1 MLPSANFFRSI
12 SKGVLGTNNANQ
24 KSSTSK
30 EVQELSSK
38 QMKLRDEAESSQNKQ
53 WGKKL
58 KKERNKVLSKIRNQ
72 LKFEKVP
79 EMDEELKEI
88 QACKDDPSKYY
99 QAIRKVNSKKP
110 KKPLKIYDDS
120 FNLITSE
127 EDQISK
133 ITEFIYYLTT
143 YSHLMRHKYQLHQK
157 KWKTHSHQRRSRKHQ
172 RSLKTTNNSF

>member
-1 MLPSANFFRSI
+1 M
-12 SKGVLGTNNANQ
+12 
-24 KSSTSK
+24 
-30 EVQELSSK
+30 
-38 QMKLRDEAESSQNKQ
+38 
-53 WGKKL
+53 KKL

-99 QAIRKVNSKKP
+99 QAIRKANSKKP

-172 RSLKTTNNSF
+172 RRLKTTNNRF

>member
-1 MLPSANFFRSI
+1 
-12 SKGVLGTNNANQ
+12 
-24 KSSTSK
+24 
-30 EVQELSSK
+30 
-38 QMKLRDEAESSQNKQ
+38 MKLRDEAESSQNKQ

-79 EMDEELKEI
+79 EIDEELKEI

-99 QAIRKVNSKKP
+99 QAIRKANSKKP

-133 ITEFIYYLTT
+133 ITEFIYYLTI

-172 RSLKTTNNSF
+172 RRLKTTNNRF